1 MKQPLAYVHPNA
13 KIANNVAI
21 DPFVFIDNDVVID
34 EGTWIGTGAVIYSG
48 ARIGKN
54 CKIFPGAVISAIP
67 QDLKFQGEYTT
78 VEIGNNVT
86 IRECVTINRGTVD
99 RYKTVVKDNTLLMA
113 YVHVA
118 HDCIVGR
125 NCILANAVNMAGHV
139 VIDDFAI
146 VGGMSAIH
154 QFVTIGKHVMIAGG
168 SLIGKDIP
176 PYTKAGRYPISY
188 EGINSIGLRRR
199 GFDNKTIRQ
208 IQEIYRVIY
217 LSGIRTSDAL
227 TIIERDFEA
236 TEERDEILNFI
247 RNSGAHGRGIMKGY
261 TFISDRNKQSVSNSD
276 EQN

>member
-13 KIANNVAI
+13 QIAHNVAI
-21 DPFVFIDNDVVID
+21 DPFVFIDNDVVIG
-34 EGTWIGTGAVIYSG
+34 EGTWIGSGAVIYAG
-48 ARIGKN
+48 ARISKN

-67 QDLKFQGEYTT
+67 QDLKFQGEYST
-78 VEIGNNVT
+78 VEIGDNVT

-99 RYKTVVKDNTLLMA
+99 RHKTVIKDNALLMA

-118 HDCIVGR
+118 HDCVVGKH
-125 NCILANAVNMAGHV
+125 CILANAVNMAGHV

-154 QFVTIGKHVMIAGG
+154 QFVTIGKHVMISGG
-168 SLIGKDIP
+168 SLIGKDVP
-176 PYTKAGRYPISY
+176 PYTKAGRDPICY
-188 EGINSIGLRRR
+188 EGVNSIGLRRR
-199 GFDNKTIRQ
+199 GYDNKTITQ
-208 IQEIYRVIY
+208 IQDIYRVIY
-217 LSGIRTSDAL
+217 LSGIRTTDAL

-261 TFISDRNKQSVSNSD
+261 TFMSERNKNNVNN
-276 EQN
+276 EKE